1 MIIEKKLKVKLL
13 KKKGGFLSIIPKNI
27 KQLVKEYE
35 HVIFNLKVR
44 DLLIFDGN
52 LINKSNTNQST
63 KCRMIGFHRM
73 TKV

>member
-27 KQLVKEYE
+27 KQLVKGYE

-52 LINKSNTNQST
+52 LINKSNTNKST